1 MNQLIEIPGEVI
13 TAIMTIISF
22 ILGRFTKKKK

>member
-1 MNQLIEIPGEVI
+1 MNHLMEIPSEVI

-22 ILGRFTKKKK
+22 LFGRFTKKKK